1 MKYEFIIDYFDDKKF
16 LIEGSVIQL
25 DYFSLA
31 EKRGLGL
38 KAFSDMILD
47 FINKE
52 KYKTNRIWELRQR
65 NEVQN

>member
-1 MKYEFIIDYFDDKKF
+1 MKYEFIIDYFDNKKF
-16 LIEGSVIQL
+16 LIEGPVIQL
-25 DYFSLA
+25 DYFNLA

-52 KYKTNRIWELRQR
+52 KYKANRIWELM
-65 NEVQN
+65 